1 MYVMAKGKPPKT
13 NGNQHL
19 TRRLDAIIRLLLEI
33 MYSMKDAKFNQGT
46 AARSLNS
53 VGLTPTEIATI
64 LGKKSPAS
72 IAKYL
77 YGKKLRKGTRYARV
91 FS

>member
-1 MYVMAKGKPPKT
+1 MYAMVKGKPPKT
-13 NGNQHL
+13 NGNQPL

-33 MYSMKDAKFNQGT
+33 MYSMKDAKINQGT
-46 AARSLNS
+46 ATRSLNS

-64 LGKKSPAS
+64 LGKESPAG

-77 YGKKLRKGTRYARV
+77 YGKKLRKGTR
-91 FS
+91 